1 MSIARTQNTRLTILI
16 LFFSS
21 AMALAHTTT
30 IEDLHPDLV
39 VHALRLLDGPALAAA
54 SCATT
59 HLHSVASH
67 PDVWHDLCLSTWP
80 SLRHHPELLHAIIP
94 SFAGSHRS
102 FFSEAYPFPYLAG
115 QHGDPGNTIKLPK
128 ELLSAVD
135 IYYKGVPILSRVIET
150 ETESQWFNGSP
161 FRIDVLERKDPDQT
175 IMETPAV
182 VSPGEL
188 TLSWIVIDPEGRK
201 AVNLSSRRPVTV
213 DKHWYSGETVVKYAM
228 ATGDR
233 SVAAMITVTVASEEE
248 GAHVREV
255 SLMLEDE
262 DGICLNGK
270 ESLAIIKGAM
280 EGEKFGRGR
289 GEEEEQAKKGYE
301 EHMERRKERKE
312 RRARNETRIDT
323 CCIAIG
329 VSIFMAFIV
338 LVVFR

>member
-1 MSIARTQNTRLTILI
+1 
-16 LFFSS
+16 
-21 AMALAHTTT
+21 MALAHTTT

-39 VHALRLLDGPALAAA
+39 LHTLRLLDGPALAAA

-67 PDVWHDLCLSTWP
+67 PDVWHDLCLSIWP
-80 SLRHHPELLHAIIP
+80 SLWRHPDLLHAIIP
-94 SFAGSHRS
+94 SFAGSHHS
-102 FFSEAYPFPYLAG
+102 FFSQAYPFPFLTG
-115 QHGDPGNTIKLPK
+115 QHGDPGNNIKLPK

-150 ETESQWFNGSP
+150 ETESQWFTGSP
-161 FRIDVLERKDPDQT
+161 FRVDVLDRKDPDQT

-182 VSPGEL
+182 ITPGEL

-213 DKHWYSGETVVKYAM
+213 DRHWYSGETVVKYAM
-228 ATGDR
+228 TTADR
-233 SVAAMITVTVASEEE
+233 SVAAMIGVTVACEEE
-248 GAHVREV
+248 GAHVREL

-270 ESLAIIKGAM
+270 ECLAMIKEAM
-280 EGEKFGRGR
+280 EGEKLGRGR
-289 GEEEEQAKKGYE
+289 GKEEEQAKQRYE

-329 VSIFMAFIV
+329 VSIFLAFMV